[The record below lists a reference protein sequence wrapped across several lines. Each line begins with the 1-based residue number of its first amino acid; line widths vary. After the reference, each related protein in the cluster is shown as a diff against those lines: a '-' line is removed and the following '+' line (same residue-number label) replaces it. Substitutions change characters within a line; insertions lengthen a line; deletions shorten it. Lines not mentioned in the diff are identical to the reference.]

1 MTKSISVKLIVAA
14 TIALGAFL
22 LLQTNRES
30 GHEEPKSSDGEQA
43 RHHEV
48 EAGTTKR
55 QPSELLIKATDGDPI
70 SERLSDLTPAQI
82 AEAKAASSETSTSV
96 DIEEATL
103 KREAMRAEIV
113 AQYGST
119 GDGVLTESEFRRH
132 AEERY
137 MNRRDLNGNGRL
149 DGFELRAI
157 ARSKEPAQ
165 DDSSNEANNHR
176 EP

>member
-1 MTKSISVKLIVAA
+1 MTKSISVKLLVAA

-43 RHHEV
+43 GHNEF
-48 EAGTTKR
+48 EAGTTER
-55 QPSELLIKATDGDPI
+55 QPGELLIKATDGDPI
-70 SERLSDLTPAQI
+70 SERLSDLTPTQI
-82 AEAKAASSETSTSV
+82 AETKAASSQNSTSV

-103 KREAMRAEIV
+103 KREAIRSEIV

-119 GDGVLTESEFRRH
+119 GDGILTESDFRRH

-137 MNRRDLNGNGRL
+137 LKRRDLNGNGRL
-149 DGFELRAI
+149 DGFELRAS
-157 ARSKEPAQ
+157 ARSIEAAQ
-165 DDSSNEANNHR
+165 GNSSNEANNHR